1 MARSRPRE
9 NLRSEDFPLAM
20 ARVKRSVR
28 DSNDIILRCLMK
40 SIFNPRAIAVV
51 VLCWGLWA
59 AAMCWNAALAA
70 GPPGVADVIEQT
82 QPKIVKI
89 FGAGGFRGLEAYQS
103 GMLISS
109 DGYILTV
116 WSYVL
121 DTDYITVVL
130 NDGRK
135 FVAKMLGA
143 DPQPEVA
150 ILKIDATDL
159 PHFDLDKAVR
169 VEPGD
174 RILAFSNAFGVA
186 QGNEPASVQEGVVS
200 VITNLA
206 ARRGVFDTAYRGP
219 VYVLDAVVN
228 NPGSPG
234 GALVTRRGELVGM
247 LGKELRNAL
256 NNTWL
261 NYALPIEQLRRSIDD
276 IRAGKFSVRQEEQ
289 PAKKPAKS
297 VRLAAL
303 GIVLVPDVLER
314 TPPYVDS
321 VVADSPAAKAGL
333 QPDDLIVLVGDT
345 LVQSCKALNTELEYI
360 DAADPVR
367 LSVIRGQQLIELTV
381 QPAEEK

>member
-1 MARSRPRE
+1 MNTLWHP
-9 NLRSEDFPLAM
+9 
-20 ARVKRSVR
+20 RSVLLWLLLLGLCG
-28 DSNDIILRCLMK
+28 S
-40 SIFNPRAIAVV
+40 AVHDDT
-51 VLCWGLWA
+51 
-59 AAMCWNAALAA
+59 ALAA
-70 GPPGVADVIEQT
+70 APASVADVIEQT

-103 GMLISS
+103 GMLISA

-130 NDGRK
+130 NDGRR

-150 ILKIDATDL
+150 ILKIDASDL

-169 VEPGD
+169 LEPGD

-200 VITNLA
+200 VVTNLA

-228 NPGSPG
+228 NPGSQG
-234 GALVTRRGELVGM
+234 GALVTRRGELAGI
-247 LGKELRNAL
+247 LGKELRNSL

-261 NYALPIEQLRRSIDD
+261 NYALPIEQLRESIDA
-276 IRAGKFSVRQEEQ
+276 IRAGKFAVRQEEQ
-289 PAKKPAKS
+289 PLKKPAKS

-303 GIVLVPDVLER
+303 GIVLVPDILER
-314 TPPYVDS
+314 TPPYVDG
-321 VVADSPAAKAGL
+321 VVPDSPAAKAGL

-360 DAADPVR
+360 DSADPVR
-367 LSVIRGQQLIELTV
+367 LSVIRGQQLVELTV

>member
-1 MARSRPRE
+1 
-9 NLRSEDFPLAM
+9 M

-28 DSNDIILRCLMK
+28 DSNDIILRRLMK
-40 SIFNPRAIAVV
+40 SIFDHRAIAAV

-150 ILKIDATDL
+150 ILKIDANDL

-289 PAKKPAKS
+289 PARKPARS